1 MPLLTLVATIATALA
16 ACGGKEGP
24 QGPAGAPGPA
34 GVSNRN
40 AIYCRSVGDATL
52 ATGYALTVACDA
64 NTHLPLEGSCSSGTL
79 PANYR
84 LARDEPV
91 GWNNQG
97 AAPASWACSWRPG
110 TGDTLVDTIAG
121 TSAWICCVPP

>member
-1 MPLLTLVATIATALA
+1 MLLLTVVAFIALA
-16 ACGGKEGP
+16 LTACGGKEGP
-24 QGPAGAPGPA
+24 QGPAGPTGPA

-52 ATGYALTVACDA
+52 ASGYTLTVSCDA
-64 NTHLPLEGSCSSGTL
+64 AAHFPVEGSCASSTL
-79 PANYR
+79 PGNFK

-97 AAPASWACSWRPG
+97 AAPASWVCSWRAG
-110 TGDTLVDTIAG
+110 VVDTLLDPLAG